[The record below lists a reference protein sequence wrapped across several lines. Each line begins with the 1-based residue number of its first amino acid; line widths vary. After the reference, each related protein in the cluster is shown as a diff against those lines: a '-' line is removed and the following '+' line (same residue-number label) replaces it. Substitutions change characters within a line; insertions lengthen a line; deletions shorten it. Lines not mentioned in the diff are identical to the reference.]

1 MRVPQHPTPIQRM
14 LRARLKRL
22 TPKLPVLAASFVTAQ
37 RRCGKASCRCSS
49 GGYKHTA
56 HQVTFQRRGKS
67 CSVYVPQDLVMDV
80 QAWIAEH
87 HRIKR
92 LLHEINQL
100 TLALIRTHARHQKRK
115 QGRS

>member
-1 MRVPQHPTPIQRM
+1 M
-14 LRARLKRL
+14 LQARLKRL
-22 TPKLPVLAASFVTAQ
+22 TPQLPVLAASFVTAQ
-37 RRCGKASCRCSS
+37 RRCGKASCCCSS
-49 GGYKHTA
+49 GGPRHTA
-56 HQVTFQRRGKS
+56 HQVTFQRHGKS
-67 CSVYVPQDLVMDV
+67 CSVYVPKDLVPDV